1 MSQINI
7 RNLSNENDDGS
18 PEIVGVSTF
27 SATSF
32 FVPPKGNTAE
42 RPSDCEP
49 GSIRFNTDTA
59 NLEYFRGKTIGWS
72 QFDLVTSNLGGG
84 TGSNTGLG
92 TRMLIAG
99 GFGSPS
105 DTDVIQFTTISTL
118 GNSQDFGD
126 LTIVKRYLVG
136 LASRTRGLFVG
147 GSPDSSPYGG
157 LTDMEFITH
166 ASTGNATDFGD
177 TNTQYRGA
185 GCADQTRGVYTLGN
199 VSPYN
204 IIDYVTLASAGNSV
218 DFGDLTDSDRSIDS
232 SGFSSSTRG
241 LFAGSYTPNTSY
253 GRDDINF
260 ITISST
266 GNTTDFGTLSTVTFG
281 QMSAS
286 SNSIRGIFAGG
297 YGGAPNTQ
305 NTIQFVTIAT
315 TGNTTD
321 FGDLTNPRK
330 RSQSVPSPTRAVI
343 IGGGVAPAEGNVT
356 SIEKVEILTT
366 GASVDFG
373 TLANGVQAGGYFSNG
388 HGGL

>member
-32 FVPPKGNTAE
+32 FVPPKGTTAE
-42 RPSDCEP
+42 RPSECEP

-72 QFDLVTSNLGGG
+72 QFELVTSNLGGG

-92 TRMLIAG
+92 TRGIFG
-99 GFGSPS
+99 GGTRAPAAVNEIRFI
-105 DTDVIQFTTISTL
+105 TVSTM
-118 GNSQDFGD
+118 GADQDFGD
-126 LTIVKRYLVG
+126 LTSSKRYLVG

-147 GSPDSSPYGG
+147 GAPSSSPYGG

-166 ASTGNATDFGD
+166 ASTGNATDFAD
-177 TNTQYRGA
+177 ASTNHRGA
-185 GCADQTRGVYTLGN
+185 GCADQTRGVFTLGN
-199 VSPYN
+199 ASPYN
-204 IIDYVTLASAGNSV
+204 IIHYVTIASAGSSQ

-232 SGFSSSTRG
+232 SGCSSSTRG
-241 LFAGSYTPNTSY
+241 LFAGSYTPDTSL

-260 ITISST
+260 VTISST
-266 GNTTDFGTLSTVTFG
+266 GNTTDFGTLSTITFA
-281 QMSAS
+281 QQSSS
-286 SNSIRGIFAGG
+286 SNSTRGIFAGG
-297 YGGAPNTQ
+297 YHGNAQ

-321 FGDLTNPRK
+321 FGDLSNNRK
-330 RSQSVPSPTRAVI
+330 RSQQVSSPTRAVI
-343 IGGGVAPAEGNVT
+343 IGGGVAPSEGNVT

-366 GASVDFG
+366 GNSVDFG
-373 TLANGVQAGGYFSNG
+373 TLANGVQAAGYFSNG

>member
-32 FVPPKGNTAE
+32 FVPPKGTTAE

-72 QFDLVTSNLGGG
+72 QFELVNPNLGGG

-92 TRMLIAG
+92 TRGIFG
-99 GFGSPS
+99 GGTRAPDAINEIRFI
-105 DTDVIQFTTISTL
+105 TVSTM
-118 GNSQDFGD
+118 GADQDFGD
-126 LTIVKRYLVG
+126 LTKVKRYLVG

-147 GSPDSSPYGG
+147 GAPNTSPYGG

-166 ASTGNATDFGD
+166 ASTGNATDFAD
-177 TNTQYRGA
+177 ASTNQRGA
-185 GCADQTRGVYTLGN
+185 GCADQTRGVFTLGN

-204 IIDYVTLASAGNSV
+204 IIHYVTIASAGSSQ
-218 DFGDLTDSDRSIDS
+218 DFGDLTDSDRSIDG
-232 SGFSSSTRG
+232 SGCSSSTRG
-241 LFAGSYTPNTSY
+241 LFAGSYTPNTAY

-266 GNTTDFGTLSTVTFG
+266 GNTTDFGTLSTITFA
-281 QMSAS
+281 QQSSS
-286 SNSIRGIFAGG
+286 SNSTRAIFAGG
-297 YGGAPNTQ
+297 YHSGAQ

-330 RSQSVPSPTRAVI
+330 RSQQVPSPTRAVI
-343 IGGGVAPAEGNVT
+343 IGGGVAPSEGNVT
-356 SIEKVEILTT
+356 SMEKVEISTT

-373 TLANGVQAGGYFSNG
+373 TLANGTQAAGYFSNG